1 MKLKTH
7 TSIVVSTLLL
17 LTVIACSEAP
27 SSKAEKK
34 EIKTIPTAF
43 TNIKSV
49 PLSEATLAILN
60 YGNWCRSLN
69 LTPDELNNVT
79 RAFLIPGNDLIG
91 VLQPNTP
98 VENLL
103 SDCNYNQARAYIGLD
118 SNNVLHLYL
127 TPVNEEGQDVILSN
141 PTNGEQ
147 HVFDLTSPC
156 PNTCDA
162 ASELY
167 NAFN

>member
-7 TSIVVSTLLL
+7 ISIVVSTVLL
-17 LTVIACSEAP
+17 LTVIACSDNS

-34 EIKTIPTAF
+34 ELKSKPTAF

-49 PLSEATLAILN
+49 PLSEATSAINN
-60 YGNWCRSLN
+60 YGNWCRSLH
-69 LTPDELNNVT
+69 LTEEEMANVT

-91 VLQPNTP
+91 VLQPNTA
-98 VENLL
+98 VTNLL
-103 SDCNYNQARAYIGLD
+103 DDCNFNQARAYIGLD
-118 SNNVLHLYL
+118 TNNTLHLYL
-127 TPVNEEGQDVILSN
+127 TPVNEEGHDVILNS
-141 PTNGEQ
+141 PTTGEQ